1 MVLDERIQIPH
12 YAVGWGESCS
22 AKLGV
27 QCSLWRNH
35 TRKRI
40 ERASKKERG
49 SDLNGLSLYV
59 AREPPSTSLAT
70 VLAQKDW
77 SFTCSSFASRTCSLA
92 APFTHSLE
100 SDSITLFVLFGK
112 SFVLHSLAIT
122 RRERSN
128 QGAYYHIEKEGKRS
142 DSYYRKSFANRQA
155 IESADRRKQA

>member
-12 YAVGWGESCS
+12 YAVGWEESCS

-49 SDLNGLSLYV
+49 SDLNGLSLYL

-77 SFTCSSFASRTCSLA
+77 SFTCFAHRSRVELVLLPRLSLTRLSRTQSLFLFCLENHSFFTLLLLPAGSA
-92 APFTHSLE
+92 ATK
-100 SDSITLFVLFGK
+100 V
-112 SFVLHSLAIT
+112 
-122 RRERSN
+122 
-128 QGAYYHIEKEGKRS
+128 HI
-142 DSYYRKSFANRQA
+142 
-155 IESADRRKQA
+155 II

>member
-12 YAVGWGESCS
+12 YAVGWGESSS

-49 SDLNGLSLYV
+49 QKNLSLYL

-112 SFVLHSLAIT
+112 KIIRSSL
-122 RRERSN
+122 SCYYP
-128 QGAYYHIEKEGKRS
+128 QGAQQPRCILS
-142 DSYYRKSFANRQA
+142 YRKRGEA
-155 IESADRRKQA
+155 